1 MVFQKTLNQP
11 LTHRES
17 SPDDT
22 HSRVDNAGDWN
33 LHCAQKLHTNDVHEH
48 VLVRKE
54 INMQ

>member
-1 MVFQKTLNQP
+1 MVFQKTLM
-11 LTHRES
+11 LAHRES
-17 SPDDT
+17 LPDDT